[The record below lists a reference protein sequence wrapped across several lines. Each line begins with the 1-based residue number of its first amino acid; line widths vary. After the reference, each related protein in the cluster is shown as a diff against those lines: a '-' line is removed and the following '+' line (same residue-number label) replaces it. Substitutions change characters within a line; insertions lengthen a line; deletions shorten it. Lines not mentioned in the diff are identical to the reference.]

1 MITKPKKMQLAPIG
15 VKLLTTREAM
25 SFFRATDTTSFL
37 QLARR
42 SGIPF
47 IRIGARKLLWR
58 ESDLIAFTESR
69 TVGAPLRPTA
79 GSEVR
84 G

>member
-1 MITKPKKMQLAPIG
+1 MNTKNKKPQLALSG
-15 VKLLTTREAM
+15 VRMLTTREAM
-25 SFFRATDTTSFL
+25 SFFRATDVASFL

-79 GSEVR
+79 GMEVR

>member
-1 MITKPKKMQLAPIG
+1 MKTTIKKPQLALSG
-15 VKLLTTREAM
+15 VKMLTTREAM
-25 SFFRATDTTSFL
+25 SFFRATDTASFL

>member
-1 MITKPKKMQLAPIG
+1 MNTKTKKAQLALSG
-15 VKLLTTREAM
+15 VQLLTTREAM
-25 SFFRATDTTSFL
+25 SFFRATDTASFL

-47 IRIGARKLLWR
+47 IRVGARKLLWR

-69 TVGAPLRPTA
+69 TVGAPIRTVNA
-79 GSEVR
+79 A
-84 G
+84 